1 MANKSEKKWAKIL
14 SDTYVSTN
22 INLTEEEASKKLIEA
37 QFAIK
42 QIGEEREEDEQLS
55 SAREIVKELGAGY
68 SAASKHEKAKVEFLL
83 EVIEGR
89 RFANK
94 GAK

>member
-1 MANKSEKKWAKIL
+1 MSKEKKWEKIL

-22 INLTEEEASKKLIEA
+22 LNLSEEEATAKLIEA

-42 QIGEEREEDEQLS
+42 QIGQEKEDDTQLS
-55 SAREIVKELGAGY
+55 SAKEIVKELGAGY

-83 EVIEGR
+83 EIIEGR
-89 RFANK
+89 RY
-94 GAK
+94 AKAGVK

>member
-1 MANKSEKKWAKIL
+1 MSKEKKWEKIL

-22 INLTEEEASKKLIEA
+22 LSLSEEEATAKLIEA

-42 QIGEEREEDEQLS
+42 QINQEKEDDTQLS

-83 EVIEGR
+83 EIIEGR
-89 RFANK
+89 RY
-94 GAK
+94 AKAGVK

>member
-1 MANKSEKKWAKIL
+1 MSKEKKWEKIL

-22 INLTEEEASKKLIEA
+22 LSLSEEEATAKLIEA

-42 QIGEEREEDEQLS
+42 QINQEKEDDTQLS

-83 EVIEGR
+83 EIIEGR
-89 RFANK
+89 RFAK
-94 GAK
+94 AGAK

>member
-1 MANKSEKKWAKIL
+1 MANKSEKKWSKIL

-22 INLTEEEASKKLIEA
+22 ITLSEEEASKKLIEA

-42 QIGEEREEDEQLS
+42 QINEEKEEDTQLS

-68 SAASKHEKAKVEFLL
+68 AAASKHEKAKVEFLL

-89 RFANK
+89 RYANK
-94 GAK
+94 GSK

>member
-1 MANKSEKKWAKIL
+1 MSKEKKWEKIL
-14 SDTYVSTN
+14 SETYVSTN
-22 INLTEEEASKKLIEA
+22 ISLSEEEAKNKLIEA

-42 QIGEEREEDEQLS
+42 QINQEKEDDQQLS

-83 EVIEGR
+83 EIIEGR

-94 GAK
+94 GSK

>member
-1 MANKSEKKWAKIL
+1 MSKEKKWEKIL

-22 INLTEEEASKKLIEA
+22 LSLSEEEATAKLIEA

-42 QIGEEREEDEQLS
+42 QINQEKEDDTQLS

-83 EVIEGR
+83 EIIEGR

-94 GAK
+94 GSK

>member
-1 MANKSEKKWAKIL
+1 MNTKEQFPQNNL
-14 SDTYVSTN
+14 S
-22 INLTEEEASKKLIEA
+22 EEEAKNKLIEA

-42 QIGEEREEDEQLS
+42 QINQEKEDDQQLS

-83 EVIEGR
+83 EIIEGR

-94 GAK
+94 GSK

>member
-1 MANKSEKKWAKIL
+1 MSKEKKWEKIL
-14 SDTYVSTN
+14 SETYVSTN
-22 INLTEEEASKKLIEA
+22 INLSEEEAKNKLIDA

-42 QIGEEREEDEQLS
+42 QINQEKEDDTQLS

-83 EVIEGR
+83 EIIEGR
-89 RFANK
+89 RY
-94 GAK
+94 AKAGVK

>member
-1 MANKSEKKWAKIL
+1 MSKEKKWEKIL
-14 SDTYVSTN
+14 SETYVSTN
-22 INLTEEEASKKLIEA
+22 ISLSEEEAKNKLIDA

-42 QIGEEREEDEQLS
+42 QINQEKEDDQQLS

-83 EVIEGR
+83 EIIEGR

-94 GAK
+94 GSK

>member
-1 MANKSEKKWAKIL
+1 MSKEKKWEKIL

-22 INLTEEEASKKLIEA
+22 LSISEEEATAKLVEA

-42 QIGEEREEDEQLS
+42 QINQEKEDDTQLA

-89 RFANK
+89 RY
-94 GAK
+94 AKAGVK

>member
-1 MANKSEKKWAKIL
+1 MSKEKKWEKIL

-22 INLTEEEASKKLIEA
+22 LSLSEEEATAKLVEA

-42 QIGEEREEDEQLS
+42 QINQEKEDDTQLA

-89 RFANK
+89 RY
-94 GAK
+94 AKAGVK

>member
-1 MANKSEKKWAKIL
+1 MSKEKKWEKIL

-22 INLTEEEASKKLIEA
+22 IGLSEEEATAKLIEA

-42 QIGEEREEDEQLS
+42 QISQEKEDDVQLS
-55 SAREIVKELGAGY
+55 SAKEIVKELGAGY

-83 EVIEGR
+83 EIIEGR
-89 RFANK
+89 RY
-94 GAK
+94 AKAGVK